1 MCAYPVPAS
10 SGRRSRACEAGG
22 TWCSPACPR
31 RRSPRWT
38 RSRSRPRGTLP
49 GFQHGVLVGSRIY
62 LVVRDRLDGAAGV
75 PLGGL
80 AREGLRLVSNLGG
93 AAQDYDEPGH
103 EHH

>member
-1 MCAYPVPAS
+1 MRVRLEEL
-10 SGRRSRACEAGG
+10 GVLQHVLVAGLLAG
-22 TWCSPACPR
+22 LAVALVL
-31 RRSPRWT
+31 
-38 RSRSRPRGTLP
+38 GV
-49 GFQHGVLVGSRIY
+49 FQHGVLVGSRIY
-62 LVVRDRLDGAAGV
+62 LVVRDRFDGAAGV